1 MSTYKNRPSADRSGT
16 PHRAGWAAVLGSL
29 LTLLLLALL
38 TPPARAAQAPTIDE
52 LVTALDRSPVY
63 VHESAEVGPYYQRSL
78 ERRVARSGVDV
89 LVVLADFDEID
100 PWDSGA
106 ELAGELR
113 KRMAG
118 RGQRVLITLDNEPKV
133 ETVVAFEWPDAS
145 FHDVDRATRT
155 VARERDEGST
165 GLLTRVKRTIDLIDG
180 TGGESGD
187 GSGELE
193 KPEKGGE
200 GAGGPERDRADAEP
214 DSTRSGPSQDWVKK
228 GFRFVGAT
236 MAWLFAALIVVL
248 LLVALRTTV
257 PWLWKRAR
265 PTRAL
270 PLAPQVYA
278 AAREEDE
285 TAVRRRAQEEVLRLG
300 ERLRQHQATADE
312 HTDQTPLRL
321 ALDAYASAGTVLD
334 HATGLPDL
342 AGVLALTTEGR
353 DALEADGRARQPST
367 ASDEQAVGVLPL
379 CFFDPFHGR
388 GERRVDWRTA
398 GSRDVL
404 SVVLCADCD
413 LLVQQRKPPRML
425 VDRYDGR
432 SVPYTDVP
440 AEHSLW
446 SATGYGSFGDEPL
459 AVRVQRGDFT
469 RAAEA
474 RARAESG

>member
-1 MSTYKNRPSADRSGT
+1 MSTYRSRPSADGPGT
-16 PHRAGWAAVLGSL
+16 PHLRGRAAVLGSL
-29 LTLLLLALL
+29 LALLLGLL
-38 TPPARAAQAPTIDE
+38 TPSARAAEGPTIDE
-52 LVTALDRSPVY
+52 LLTALDRSPVY

-78 ERRVARSGVDV
+78 EGRVAKSGVDV

-100 PWDSGA
+100 TWDSGA
-106 ELAGELR
+106 ELATELR

-118 RGQRVLITLDNEPKV
+118 RGQRILITLDNEPKV

-155 VARERDEGST
+155 VARERDEGAT

-187 GSGELE
+187 GTVELE
-193 KPEKGGE
+193 TPGRDGEEADGGE
-200 GAGGPERDRADAEP
+200 RERAEAEAAP
-214 DSTRSGPSQDWVKK
+214 RSGASQDWVKK
-228 GFRFVGAT
+228 GFRFVGVT
-236 MAWLFAALIVVL
+236 MAWLFAALIIVL
-248 LLVALRTTV
+248 LLVAIRKTV

-278 AAREEDE
+278 SAREEDE

-300 ERLRQHQATADE
+300 EELRQHQATADE
-312 HTDQTPLRL
+312 HTDPTPLRL
-321 ALDAYASAGTVLD
+321 ALDAYASAGKVLD

-342 AGVLALTTEGR
+342 AGVLALTAEGR
-353 DALEADGRARQPST
+353 DALEADDRARQPST
-367 ASDEQAVGVLPL
+367 ASAEPAVDVLPL
-379 CFFDPFHGR
+379 CFFDPLHGR
-388 GERRVDWRTA
+388 GERRVDWRA
-398 GSRDVL
+398 VGSRDVL
-404 SVVLCADCD
+404 NVVLCADCD
-413 LLVQQRKPPRML
+413 RLVQQRKPPQML

-469 RAAEA
+469 RAADA
-474 RARAESG
+474 RARVESG